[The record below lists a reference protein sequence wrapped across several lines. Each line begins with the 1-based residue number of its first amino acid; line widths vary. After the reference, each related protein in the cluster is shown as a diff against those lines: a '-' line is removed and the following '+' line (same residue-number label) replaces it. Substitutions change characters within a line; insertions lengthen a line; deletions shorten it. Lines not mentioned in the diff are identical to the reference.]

1 MQSGLSGVAL
11 PRDATQSAVLLRQ
24 IRPSV
29 RLSVTSTVEP
39 VEVMRYRYHTLE
51 FFQNSFTISYLGM

>member
-11 PRDATQSAVLLRQ
+11 PRDATANSSV
-24 IRPSV
+24 RPSV
-29 RLSVTSTVEP
+29 RDVDGWACWGN
-39 VEVMRYRYHTLE
+39 EVAQAYRDHTLE